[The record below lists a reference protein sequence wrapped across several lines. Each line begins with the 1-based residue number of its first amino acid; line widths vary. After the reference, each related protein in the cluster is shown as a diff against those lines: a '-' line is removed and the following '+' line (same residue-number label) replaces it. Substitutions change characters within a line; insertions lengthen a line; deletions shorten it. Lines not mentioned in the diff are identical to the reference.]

1 MKFSHHLF
9 HLIIFLFIGIN
20 GSAQKLVPCNSIDP
34 QTKEKKWGFCDCF
47 YTDVVIKCQ
56 YDTTFTFTEGLGRVR
71 QNGKYGFVD
80 KTGKLVIPAKYELAD
95 AFSEGFA
102 MVLLDGKI
110 SFIDKKGLDL
120 FKKTFKKAA
129 PFRDGMAMVSN
140 DEDKVGFI
148 DTQGNLAIPFTYK
161 WGHPFN
167 KGMAPVLSTDGK
179 TWTAINKKG
188 ETIFTLNDKVKNALG
203 SFNDGL
209 VMVTVNS
216 PNNNLN
222 FDFVNEKGE
231 FICDAP
237 YVSAQPFKNGRAIIA
252 YENKNRSGGLQFY
265 KYGLI
270 AKGGREIVR
279 AQYACLEES
288 PIPGIYFYGS
298 TSASISNCNGY
309 GLLDSNGKELTQPK
323 YSSFTRLND
332 TTFLCKEADKA
343 IGNRFL
349 ILTTKGKE
357 LLNLPKEKI
366 EFNIAGNDTL
376 LLLWSKTFNGGLL
389 ISVYHTQ
396 NGLLKDDVS
405 GVSVFEKQKLLL
417 IPEWKYASGSLM
429 TTDGK
434 IIMDKIQTH
443 EFIRDTSIKGDIPFI
458 LVSADMIKDFKM
470 YNLNTRKI
478 MVNDY
483 GFKSKGNPYYSG
495 QFTEGLLPVRVKE
508 KYGYIDTSGKLK
520 LPALY
525 ESADI
530 FHNGWAVVGKKGKG
544 EDESYEVY
552 INKAGKE
559 MPGVKAG
566 YLHASD
572 FSEGFAFFQ
581 KPHDYNKDNNDESI
595 YYINT
600 SGKVI
605 FKSES
610 HEFIDHGDF
619 SNGMAAV
626 PNKDGK
632 YGYINTKGELII
644 PYQFAI
650 PDKKGYAN
658 SIAFDDYGQALVEKD
673 GKKIVIDKTGKQL
686 K

>member
-9 HLIIFLFIGIN
+9 HLIIFLFIGI
-20 GSAQKLVPCNSIDP
+20 SSSSQKLVPCNSVDP

-47 YTDVVIKCQ
+47 YADVVIKCQ
-56 YDTTFTFTEGLGRVR
+56 YDTTFAFTEGLGRVR
-71 QNGKYGFVD
+71 QNSKYGFVD
-80 KTGKLVIPAKYELAD
+80 KTGKLVIPAKYEMAD

-102 MVLLDGKI
+102 IVLLDEKI
-110 SFIDKKGLDL
+110 SFIDKKGVDV

-129 PFRDGMAMVSN
+129 AFRDGMAMVSN
-140 DEDKVGFI
+140 DQDKVGYI
-148 DTQGNLAIPFTYK
+148 DTKGNLAIPFTYK

-188 ETIFTLNDKVKNALG
+188 ETVFTFNEKVKNALG

-216 PNNNLN
+216 PNNLN
-222 FDFVNEKGE
+222 FDFVNKKGE

-270 AKGGREIVR
+270 TKGGREIVR

-309 GLLDSNGKELTQPK
+309 GLLDSNGKELTRPK
-323 YSSFTRLND
+323 YSGFTRLND

-357 LLNLPKEKI
+357 LLNLAKENK

-376 LLLWSKTFNGGLL
+376 LLLWSKTFKGDLL

-405 GVSVFEKQKLLL
+405 GISVFEKQKLLL
-417 IPEWKYASGSLM
+417 IPEWEYTSGSLM
-429 TTDGK
+429 STDGK
-434 IIMDKIQTH
+434 IIMDNIQTH
-443 EFIRDTSIKGDIPFI
+443 EFSRDTSIKGDIPFI
-458 LVSADMIKDFKM
+458 LVSTDKNKDFKM

-483 GFKSKGNPYYSG
+483 GFKSEGNPYYSR
-495 QFTEGLLPVRVKE
+495 QFTEGLLPVRQKG
-508 KYGYIDTSGKLK
+508 KYGYIDSSGKLK

-525 ESADI
+525 ESAEG
-530 FHNGWAVVGKKGKG
+530 FHNGWAVVGKKQKG

-552 INKAGKE
+552 INKAGTE

-566 YLHASD
+566 YLNASD
-572 FSEGFAFFQ
+572 FSEGYAFFQ
-581 KPHDYNKDNNDESI
+581 KAYDYNKENNDESI

-600 SGKVI
+600 AGKVI

-610 HEFIDHGDF
+610 YKFFEHGAF

-632 YGYINTKGELII
+632 YGYINTKGELVI
-644 PYQFAI
+644 PYQYFI
-650 PDKKGYAN
+650 PKTQYATVN
-658 SIAFDDYGQALVEKD
+658 SIAFSKSGYATVVQD
-673 GKKIVIDKTGKQL
+673 GKTITISKTSK
-686 K
+686 

>member
-1 MKFSHHLF
+1 MKFSHYLF
-9 HLIIFLFIGIN
+9 HLIIFLFIVI
-20 GSAQKLVPCNSIDP
+20 SSSSQKLVPCNSVDP

-47 YTDVVIKCQ
+47 YADVVIKCQ
-56 YDTTFTFTEGLGRVR
+56 YDTTFAFTEGLGRVR

-80 KTGKLVIPAKYELAD
+80 KTGKLVIPAKYEMAD

-102 MVLLDGKI
+102 IVLLDEKI
-110 SFIDKKGLDL
+110 SFIDKKGVDV

-129 PFRDGMAMVSN
+129 AFRDGMAMVSN
-140 DEDKVGFI
+140 DQDKVGYI
-148 DTQGNLAIPFTYK
+148 DAKGNLAIPFTYK

-188 ETIFTLNDKVKNALG
+188 ETVFTFNEKVKNALG

-216 PNNNLN
+216 PNNLN

-252 YENKNRSGGLQFY
+252 YENKNRSGVLQFY

-270 AKGGREIVR
+270 TKGGREIVR

-309 GLLDSNGKELTQPK
+309 GLLDSNGKELTRAK

-357 LLNLPKEKI
+357 LLNLAKENK

-376 LLLWSKTFNGGLL
+376 LLLWSKTFKGDLL

-396 NGLLKDDVS
+396 NGLLKDDVT
-405 GVSVFEKQKLLL
+405 GISVFEKQKLLL
-417 IPEWKYASGSLM
+417 IPEWEYASGSLM
-429 TTDGK
+429 STDGK
-434 IIMDKIQTH
+434 IIMDNIQTH
-443 EFIRDTSIKGDIPFI
+443 EFNRDTSIKGDIPFI
-458 LVSADMIKDFKM
+458 LVSTDMNKDFKM

-483 GFKSKGNPYYSG
+483 GFKSEGNPYYSG
-495 QFTEGLLPVRVKE
+495 QFTEGLLPVRVKG
-508 KYGYIDTSGKLK
+508 KYGYIDTAGKIK
-520 LPALY
+520 IAALY
-525 ESADI
+525 ENAEN
-530 FHNGWAVVGKKGKG
+530 FHNGWAAVSKKGKG
-544 EDESYEVY
+544 EYDNGYKVY
-552 INKAGKE
+552 ISKAGKE
-559 MPGVKAG
+559 MPGIKG
-566 YLHASD
+566 SSSYASD
-572 FSEGFAFFQ
+572 FSEGFAFY
-581 KPHDYNKDNNDESI
+581 KKEYDEPVH
-595 YYINT
+595 YIDKN
-600 SGKVI
+600 GKEI
-605 FKSES
+605 FKSENS
-610 HEFIDHGDF
+610 DFYKHGDF
-619 SNGMAAV
+619 SNGLAAV
-626 PNKDGK
+626 PNKEGK
-632 YGYINTKGELII
+632 FGYINTKGELVI

-650 PDKKGYAN
+650 PDKKEYALY
-658 SIAFDDYGQALVEKD
+658 IKFDDYGQALVEKD
-673 GKKIVIDKTGKQL
+673 GKKIVIDKTGKQVR
-686 K
+686 